1 MHLVFSPVVLLS
13 NIMYICVFSR
23 VEYSKPHLNC
33 FLLTLKNEMRNKM
46 LLFLFSIWLPYV
58 SRHFNLST
66 HPYAYCLYIW
76 TGYVILWHFSC
87 NKLKTETWLSNYIN
101 LLKNRTDTLIIREC
115 QKRMFYLSEHELQVS
130 LE

>member
-1 MHLVFSPVVLLS
+1 
-13 NIMYICVFSR
+13 
-23 VEYSKPHLNC
+23 
-33 FLLTLKNEMRNKM
+33 MRNKM
-46 LLFLFSIWLPYV
+46 LLLFSIWLPYV

-66 HPYAYCLYIW
+66 PPMLTAYIW
-76 TGYVILWHFSC
+76 TGYVILWRFSC

-115 QKRMFYLSEHELQVS
+115 QKCMFYLSEHELQVS